1 MRMLILFIAFSFSG
15 CVSTKEKVYDY
26 FLVDELISNAEEFH
40 DQKVQV
46 CGYFE
51 ESLLGCTISSGL
63 NPESSKKIKLFF
75 LLDGKGYCSM
85 ENLIHRSESGWY
97 LIKGDF
103 YMDDFTFRD
112 TKYRYSIQPAEVIRK
127 VEKCF

>member
-1 MRMLILFIAFSFSG
+1 MRTLTFLIFFLFTG
-15 CVSTKEKVYDY
+15 CAPLEQKKSVY

-51 ESLLGCTISSGL
+51 ESLLGCTISSGS
-63 NPESSKKIKLFF
+63 NSESSEKIKIFF

-85 ENLIHRSESGWY
+85 ENLMHRSESGWY